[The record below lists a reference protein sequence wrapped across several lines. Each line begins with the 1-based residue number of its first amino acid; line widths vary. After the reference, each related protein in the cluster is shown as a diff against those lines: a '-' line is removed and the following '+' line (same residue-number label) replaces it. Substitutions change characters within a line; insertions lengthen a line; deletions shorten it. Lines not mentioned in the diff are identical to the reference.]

1 MFSAFIVRA
10 VSSGGERYLDTV
22 EVTGSK
28 PVSPTIGRPG
38 HKAVYLMTFFDSAS
52 KMTFLPNFCPNDASE
67 QTKIIHGNRSKT

>member
-38 HKAVYLMTFFDSAS
+38 HKDVSLVTFFDVSA
-52 KMTFLPNFCPNDASE
+52 K
-67 QTKIIHGNRSKT
+67 

>member
-1 MFSAFIVRA
+1 MFSVFIVRA

-38 HKAVYLMTFFDSAS
+38 HKDVSLVTFFDAAAKCAVSS
-52 KMTFLPNFCPNDASE
+52 YFS
-67 QTKIIHGNRSKT
+67 IIFN